1 MSDQGARAGGP
12 DAAADRLIV
21 RRASEAI
28 GRLERELDQV
38 DLDRLAAVVLAL
50 AVLASGLLLYH
61 LTRGTS
67 FWGDDWAW
75 ITTRRGNNVG
85 TFLAPYDG
93 HLSVLPIVIYR
104 LMFAAFGIDSYAPYR
119 VLVIGLSLVVGL
131 LVFEYARHRV
141 NDFLAMLVAALV
153 LFIGPGW
160 QDTMWPFQIG
170 WVLALGLG
178 IAALI
183 LLDRRTLTTDVLACA
198 LTFGAICSTSFGI
211 AFAVGIAVDVAL
223 TRRRWRDAWIP
234 AVPLVLYA
242 IWALHYHPTGIN
254 WSEITLVP
262 GNLMQ
267 TFAGGAAGIVG
278 LSGATPVDPTG
289 TTLTFGVPLIA
300 LLAIVAVRAALA
312 RRFGVR
318 ALSLLVVLVGFSLLT
333 TLGRAFETPLVSRY
347 VYPDCVLVALFVV
360 ELARGVKPSRTV
372 ALGLAVLA
380 LAAIVANVG
389 VLRAAGGYL
398 RQVGAD
404 TNADVAAL
412 DLGAASVPSGYVA
425 THLPD
430 YPFISITAGAYFA
443 AKRALGTP
451 ADSIAA
457 LAHTQSA
464 ARTTAD
470 QELIGERS
478 IVLSPGPS
486 NAAAGEPAPTIA
498 ATAGGTASRAV
509 RACSSFAPTTALAPG
524 AVSSMSLLLAP
535 GVVRV
540 TAGDGPITVTARR
553 FGPAFTALG
562 TIGPERAAYVLVRRD
577 AAPQRWVLQLQGA
590 TTMRAC
596 TLR

>member
-1 MSDQGARAGGP
+1 LIDARGSDAMQRF
-12 DAAADRLIV
+12 
-21 RRASEAI
+21 EHQ
-28 GRLERELDQV
+28 LERLDMV
-38 DLDRLAAVVLAL
+38 RLARVVLAL
-50 AVLASGLLLYH
+50 AVIASGLLLYH

-119 VLVIGLSLVVGL
+119 VLVIGLSLIVGL
-131 LVFEYARHRV
+131 LAFDYARHRV
-141 NDFLAMLVAALV
+141 GDFVAMLVAALV

-160 QDTMWPFQIG
+160 QDTMWAFQIG

-178 IAALI
+178 IAAMI
-183 LLDRRTLTTDVLACA
+183 LLDRRTVATDVLACA
-198 LTFGAICSTSFGI
+198 LTFGAICSTTFGV
-211 AFAVGIAVDVAL
+211 AFAIGIAVDVGL

-234 AVPLVLYA
+234 VIPLLLYV
-242 IWALHYHPTGIN
+242 IWALHYHPTGID

-278 LSGATPVDPTG
+278 LSGATPFNPTG
-289 TTLTFGVPLIA
+289 TTLTFGVPLVA
-300 LLAIVAVRAALA
+300 LLAILAVRAALGH
-312 RRFGVR
+312 RFGVR
-318 ALSLLVVLVGFSLLT
+318 ALSLLVVLVVFSALT

-347 VYPDCVLVALFVV
+347 VYPDCVLVALFAV
-360 ELARGVKPSRTV
+360 ELARGVRASRLIG
-372 ALGLAVLA
+372 AGLAIVA
-380 LAAIVANVG
+380 LAAVVANVG

-398 RQVGAD
+398 RQVGAS

-412 DLGAASVPSGYVA
+412 DLGQGSIPAGYIA

-430 YPFISITAGAYFA
+430 YPFISITAGSYFA

-451 ADSIAA
+451 ADSITA
-457 LAHTQSA
+457 LAHAQSA

-470 QELIGERS
+470 QELIGERA
-478 IVLSPGPS
+478 IVLTPGPS
-486 NAAAGEPAPTIA
+486 RAS
-498 ATAGGTASRAV
+498 AGGTAPAITAASGGVATRAGPCV
-509 RACSSFAPTTALAPG
+509 SFTPATALAPG
-524 AVSSMSLLLAP
+524 ATSSVSLSLAP

-540 TAGDGPITVTARR
+540 TAGDGPLTVAARR
-553 FGPAFTALG
+553 FGPALTALG
-562 TIGPERAAYVLVRRD
+562 TIGPDRSAYVLVRRD
-577 AAPQRWVLQLQGA
+577 AATQTWLLALQGTA
-590 TTMRAC
+590 AARIC